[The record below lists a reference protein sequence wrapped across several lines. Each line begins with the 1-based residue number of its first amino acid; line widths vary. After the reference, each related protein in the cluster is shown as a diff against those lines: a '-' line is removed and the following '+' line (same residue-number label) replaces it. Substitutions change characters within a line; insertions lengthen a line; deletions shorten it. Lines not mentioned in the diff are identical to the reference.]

1 MENYLKFIISN
12 RKWVMGLTALVT
24 LGLLAQLRSLQVII
38 DPDSALP
45 QTHPYIVTGKTI
57 ETVFGNKFTVV
68 IGLSPKTGDVYQ
80 PEVLEKVARITDRI
94 IKSPAA
100 VKSNVMSLSARKA
113 KDISGNA
120 EGMTVRP
127 LMEQI
132 PNTQEGLA
140 LLKASVEK
148 NPAYTDLLVSRDSRT
163 TQIVAE
169 FKKINGGFQAIT
181 QVVRDAVEPE
191 LGETVD
197 IQISGL
203 PVFLG
208 LLETFSQRMGF
219 LFPIALLII
228 GLIHY
233 EAFRTVQALFLP
245 LVTAMLAVAWSMGLL
260 GLLKEPF
267 DVFNASTPILIL
279 AIAAGHAVQILKRYY
294 EEYNILY
301 QNNSSGDAR
310 ALSHEA
316 VLKSLMKV
324 GPVMI
329 VACVVAAIGFFS
341 LMIFEIKSIRTF
353 GIFTG
358 AGVLSALILELT
370 FIPALRAMLPPPSVK
385 EIQRERE
392 HGFWDRLTASFFKL
406 ASEKRKP
413 VFWVTGIMIG
423 VLSIGGI
430 YLKVENS
437 QKGYFYGK
445 IRERM
450 DDEALNS
457 KMAGT
462 NPIYVLIDGK
472 SEDALKRPEV
482 LSAME
487 GLQRELEKSPLVGRT
502 VSLVD
507 FIKKMNQSM
516 NADQK
521 EYFKLPTD
529 QNLIAQ
535 YLLLYSNSGEPGD
548 FDSYVDYTY
557 QRGVVTAFLKTDS
570 SIALTTLA
578 KNAQDYAERNFPKGI
593 DVQVGG
599 GSLGGVAL
607 NEIMIREKVLNI
619 LQIMGAVFLVTSLVF
634 RSLLAGVLILVPLF
648 AAVAVNFGIM
658 GLLGIPLQIATALVS
673 AMAVGIGADYGIYMS
688 YRMREELRQEPD
700 EGKAVEKSFASA
712 GKATLF
718 VSTAV
723 AGGFG
728 VLMLSTGFMIHV
740 WMGFLIAMAMLV
752 SSITA
757 LTLFPALI
765 FTLRPKFIFEGR
777 KNNMKDM
784 MKNSEQIS
792 MSGIVGGALIA
803 LSVSAS
809 VPAMAGDAK
818 TPDAVE
824 IAKRAFLTSKVVD
837 STSDSTFRLIN
848 SNGQE
853 RVRKTKGATQ
863 LIAGTT
869 DNQRIVVFE
878 SPADVKGT
886 KTLMVEHSQ
895 GDDDIWIYLPA
906 MKKVRRLVAN
916 NKKDSFVGTDF
927 SYGDVIG
934 HRVEDWKHQW
944 VKSESVDGRECDV
957 IESVP
962 ARPEVGNNSGYS
974 KRIGWIDRESAVAV
988 KGELYDLNGQ
998 LLKKINARNI
1008 ERVDAKNKKWQ
1019 PMVLEAENV
1028 QTGHKTIIEFSNYKA
1043 NVGVDREQFTARY
1056 LEKK

>member
-94 IKSPAA
+94 MKSPAA

-148 NPAYTDLLVSRDSRT
+148 NPVYTDLLVSRDSRT

-191 LGETVD
+191 LGDTVD

-301 QNNSSGDAR
+301 QKNSSGDAK

-413 VFWVTGIMIG
+413 VFWMTGIFIG

-521 EYFKLPTD
+521 EFFKL
-529 QNLIAQ
+529 N
-535 YLLLYSNSGEPGD
+535 
-548 FDSYVDYTY
+548 
-557 QRGVVTAFLKTDS
+557 VT
-570 SIALTTLA
+570 
-578 KNAQDYAERNFPKGI
+578 
-593 DVQVGG
+593 
-599 GSLGGVAL
+599 
-607 NEIMIREKVLNI
+607 
-619 LQIMGAVFLVTSLVF
+619 
-634 RSLLAGVLILVPLF
+634 
-648 AAVAVNFGIM
+648 
-658 GLLGIPLQIATALVS
+658 
-673 AMAVGIGADYGIYMS
+673 
-688 YRMREELRQEPD
+688 
-700 EGKAVEKSFASA
+700 
-712 GKATLF
+712 
-718 VSTAV
+718 
-723 AGGFG
+723 
-728 VLMLSTGFMIHV
+728 
-740 WMGFLIAMAMLV
+740 
-752 SSITA
+752 
-757 LTLFPALI
+757 
-765 FTLRPKFIFEGR
+765 
-777 KNNMKDM
+777 
-784 MKNSEQIS
+784 
-792 MSGIVGGALIA
+792 
-803 LSVSAS
+803 
-809 VPAMAGDAK
+809 
-818 TPDAVE
+818 
-824 IAKRAFLTSKVVD
+824 
-837 STSDSTFRLIN
+837 
-848 SNGQE
+848 
-853 RVRKTKGATQ
+853 
-863 LIAGTT
+863 
-869 DNQRIVVFE
+869 
-878 SPADVKGT
+878 
-886 KTLMVEHSQ
+886 
-895 GDDDIWIYLPA
+895 
-906 MKKVRRLVAN
+906 
-916 NKKDSFVGTDF
+916 
-927 SYGDVIG
+927 
-934 HRVEDWKHQW
+934 
-944 VKSESVDGRECDV
+944 
-957 IESVP
+957 
-962 ARPEVGNNSGYS
+962 
-974 KRIGWIDRESAVAV
+974 
-988 KGELYDLNGQ
+988 
-998 LLKKINARNI
+998 
-1008 ERVDAKNKKWQ
+1008 
-1019 PMVLEAENV
+1019 
-1028 QTGHKTIIEFSNYKA
+1028 
-1043 NVGVDREQFTARY
+1043 
-1056 LEKK
+1056 